1 MTGVIL
7 ESNVICG
14 LDKTMSI
21 TLSIRS
27 GGDGN
32 GSGSYPEPGYDY
44 ATVVSEAMGHIER
57 SYGGISGTENHTE
70 KLDLISPEERAV
82 HSYFRQQLVRYL
94 LISSGINSENFEPD
108 CFDYDNTGLLLPFEA
123 REDGSRN
130 KDPFVMVDRSGRRMV
145 ERNIGLTYSFTV
157 PEDEG
162 RIMLA
167 GVNYHFSRRRAKS

>member
-123 REDGSRN
+123 REE
-130 KDPFVMVDRSGRRMV
+130 VQV
-145 ERNIGLTYSFTV
+145 EPQCFIQFIHSPNSLYAVIALIPDVLTYH
-157 PEDEG
+157 
-162 RIMLA
+162 
-167 GVNYHFSRRRAKS
+167 Y